1 MTAVPIFDVKNRLP
15 YFIHLVE
22 SGETVQ
28 ITRHG
33 KPVARLVSEEEIVQ
47 EQKTEAE
54 VFGEELMAW
63 RRKAADWLSETTNEE
78 IDGIFNIK
86 RTIEPDIRHPE
97 DFDWL
102 KEE

>member
-33 KPVARLVSEEEIVQ
+33 KPVARLVSEEEMVQ
-47 EQKTEAE
+47 EQKTEGQIFME
-54 VFGEELMAW
+54 KLMEW
-63 RRKAADWLSETTNEE
+63 REKASDWLATTTNEE
-78 IDGIFNIK
+78 IDEIFNIP
-86 RTIEPDIRHPE
+86 RTIEPGLRHPE
-97 DFDWL
+97 DFDL
-102 KEE
+102 GDE

>member
-33 KPVARLVSEEEIVQ
+33 KPVARLVSEEAVVQ
-47 EQKTEAE
+47 EQKTEGQIFKE
-54 VFGEELMAW
+54 KLMEW
-63 RRKAADWLSETTNEE
+63 REKNKDWLGDSDVEAA
-78 IDGIFNIK
+78 FNIP
-86 RTIEPDIRHPE
+86 RTIEPNIRHPE
-97 DFDWL
+97 DFSWGD
-102 KEE
+102 E

>member
-22 SGETVQ
+22 GGETVQ

-33 KPVARLVSEEEIVQ
+33 KPVARLVSEEAVMQ
-47 EQKTEAE
+47 EQKTEGQI
-54 VFGEELMAW
+54 FMDKLMEW
-63 RRKAADWLSETTNEE
+63 RKNASDWLSTTTNEE
-78 IDGIFNIK
+78 IDEIFNVK

-97 DFDWL
+97 DFDW
-102 KEE
+102 KDE

>member
-22 SGETVQ
+22 SGEIVQ

-33 KPVARLVSEEEIVQ
+33 KPVARIVSEEEILQ

-54 VFGEELMAW
+54 IFGEELWAW
-63 RRKAADWLSETTNEE
+63 REKAKDWLETTSNEE
-78 IDGIFNIK
+78 IDEIFNIK
-86 RTIEPDIRHPE
+86 RTIEPNIRHPE

-102 KEE
+102 EEN

>member
-33 KPVARLVSEEEIVQ
+33 KPVARLISEEEVIQ
-47 EQKTEAE
+47 EQKTEGQIFME
-54 VFGEELMAW
+54 KVMEW
-63 RRKAADWLSETTNEE
+63 REKAKDWLESDDYEDPFD
-78 IDGIFNIK
+78 IP
-86 RTIEPDIRHPE
+86 RTIEPNIRHPE
-97 DFDWL
+97 DFDW
-102 KEE
+102 ED